1 MCGSEKGLASPCG
14 RGVGKAFRDADDV
27 HGLTWEEEE
36 SASGKEQYAS
46 AGYSAKLIMG
56 VTTEYTRKVNSDF
69 FGKHTMGQ
77 LRTRPLACGLPEK
90 WVVFYNFY

>member
-46 AGYSAKLIMG
+46 AGYSAKLIIG
-56 VTTEYTRKVNSDF
+56 GDHRVYQK
-69 FGKHTMGQ
+69 GK
-77 LRTRPLACGLPEK
+77 LRLL
-90 WVVFYNFY
+90 W